1 MRLALPLLLA
11 AQLLLS
17 CQPQPAAQES
27 TEPTADSD
35 GLYLSP
41 SGKSDERAYKL
52 LPRTGSEDVHA
63 LLQLPT
69 AISQPAVA
77 DSDASYF
84 AHERFD
90 WIMQLKPSQALSRQ
104 QVAQEFDADWR
115 KQHGQPELYG
125 RATRTGKWTFLA
137 AADGDSVF
145 SEIAFGWRLFNARSP
160 APRPFTT
167 PELQA
172 FAQSVT
178 AKAPALGARVTR
190 VSLPPAQAAAR
201 AQALGTFVRAN
212 DQEAL
217 IVLQAP
223 AGRSFEGLA
232 IWDAMRSLGLHWG
245 DMDLFH
251 WENVP
256 DGLGDDHL
264 FSVSTST
271 EPGYF
276 LPEHLAKGEVQT
288 TDLVFSFSIP
298 RTADPAQV
306 LANMHRAASY
316 CQRKLGGQL
325 LAADH
330 QPFDLATETQKCRRI
345 EQNLRTQ
352 QLQPGQNETL
362 YLF

>member
-27 TEPTADSD
+27 TEPTAGSDS
-35 GLYLSP
+35 LYVSP
-41 SGKSDERAYKL
+41 SGQSDERAYEL
-52 LPRTGSEDVHA
+52 LPRTGSEDAHA

-69 AISQPAVA
+69 ATSRPAA
-77 DSDASYF
+77 ANSETSYF

-90 WIMQLKPSQALSRQ
+90 WVIQLKPSQALSRQ
-104 QVAQEFDADWR
+104 QVAQAFDADWR
-115 KQHGQPELYG
+115 KQHGQPEVYG
-125 RATRTGKWTFLA
+125 RAVRTGKWTFLLA
-137 AADGDSVF
+137 GDGDSVF
-145 SEIAFGWRLFNARSP
+145 SEVAFGWRLFNARSP
-160 APRPFTT
+160 TPRSFTA

-172 FAQSVT
+172 FAQSVA
-178 AKAPALGARVTR
+178 AKTPVMGARVTR
-190 VSLPPAQAAAR
+190 ISLPPVQAAAR
-201 AQALGTFVRAN
+201 AQALSSFVSTN
-212 DQEAL
+212 NQEAL

-288 TDLVFSFSIP
+288 TNLVFSFSIP

-306 LANMHRAASY
+306 LVNMHRAASY

-325 LAADH
+325 LTADH
-330 QPFDLATETQKCRRI
+330 QPFSLATETQKCRRI
-345 EQNLRTQ
+345 EQNLRAQ
-352 QLQPGQNETL
+352 QFQPGQGETL